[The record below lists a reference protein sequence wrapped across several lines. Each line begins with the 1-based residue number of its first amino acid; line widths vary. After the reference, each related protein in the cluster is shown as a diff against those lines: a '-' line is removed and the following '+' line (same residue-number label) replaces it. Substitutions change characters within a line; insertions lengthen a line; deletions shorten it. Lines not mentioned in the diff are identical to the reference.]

1 METSDLTSSPLPLP
15 LIDQREFLRYQPDS
29 AITKSKRRLR
39 NFVNTMTK
47 AMRLANPTPN
57 REEQVTCP
65 H

>member
-1 METSDLTSSPLPLP
+1 METSDLTSSPLQLP

-39 NFVNTMTK
+39 NFVNYMTK

-57 REEQVTCP
+57 RKEQVTCP